1 MSSGSRSSGSSSSG
15 GGSGSGGSG
24 SGGGGSGSGGSGGGG
39 HTTTVEHHPPLE
51 EYLQTIETLTE
62 EGAPVIQARIAERL
76 GKSAPSVSEMLDR
89 LTTDGYVDRSG
100 RQIALTAEGHAVAR
114 SVIRKHRLA
123 ECLLVDV
130 IGLPWHL
137 VHEEAG
143 RWEHVMSDDVEERL
157 IVLLGDP
164 ATCPHGNP
172 IPGADARRPEQKS
185 LGDAVPGERIRL
197 ERITESV
204 EHEPAS
210 LSYLG
215 DHGLTPGA
223 TALIQSKAPDGTLT
237 VVVGDATIALGP
249 AMTARMFVA
258 TA

>member
-1 MSSGSRSSGSSSSG
+1 MTDGAGTR
-15 GGSGSGGSG
+15 
-24 SGGGGSGSGGSGGGG
+24 GG
-39 HTTTVEHHPPLE
+39 HLPSAEHHPPLE

-157 IVLLGDP
+157 VALLGDP
-164 ATCPHGNP
+164 AACPHGNP
-172 IPGADARRPEQKS
+172 IPGSANRVSTTATQVRLADIESGRRVRFERMTEEIEQD
-185 LGDAVPGERIRL
+185 G
-197 ERITESV
+197 
-204 EHEPAS
+204 AS
-210 LSYLG
+210 LRYLDDAG
-215 DHGLTPGA
+215 FIPGTAA
-223 TALIQSKAPDGTLT
+223 TVTTRAPDGTFILD
-237 VVVGDATIALGP
+237 VEGEAVALG
-249 AMTARMFVA
+249 RELSQRLFVVPL
-258 TA
+258 